1 MDRQWFDNMVD
12 NKFVLFAG
20 LPRTGSTLVAN
31 LLAQNN
37 KFHIEGNSGLCQLMW
52 DVQESCNQNCVEQLT
67 ANNKL
72 DSVKSNVIGELP
84 NLYYKGVKN
93 KIILDKCRPW
103 VMPANIKLAKTY
115 ISKDI
120 KTIVL
125 VRPINEI
132 VKSFAKMYFAAGRDA
147 SIYPELLDND
157 SEVLMRSFS
166 ATYHAAKANEKN
178 YLFISYEKIVK
189 DAQQVLNKI
198 YDFIGEETFIHNI
211 NKVEQV
217 VKEDESPYVL
227 DGLHVIREKISKK
240 ENDLVLPDWVEKKCN
255 FMTETLYKELR
266 GIKNGSLC
274 QLR

>member
-1 MDRQWFDNMVD
+1 MV
-12 NKFVLFAG
+12 NKFVLFGG
-20 LPRTGSTLVAN
+20 LPRTGSTLLAN
-31 LLAQNN
+31 LLAQNH
-37 KFHIEGNSGLCQLMW
+37 KFHVEGNSGLCQLMW

-72 DSVKSNVIGELP
+72 DSVKSNIISELP

-93 KIILDKCRPW
+93 KVILDKCRPW
-103 VMPANIKLAKTY
+103 VMPANMKLAKTY

-120 KTIVL
+120 KAIVL

-132 VKSFAKMYFAAGRDA
+132 VKSFAKMHFAAGRDA
-147 SIYPELLDND
+147 SIYPELLDDD

-166 ATYHAAKANEKN
+166 ATYYAAKANEKN
-178 YLFISYEKIVK
+178 CLFISYEKIVK
-189 DAQQVLNKI
+189 DTQEVLSKI

-227 DGLHVIREKISKK
+227 EGLHTIREKISKK
-240 ENDLVLPDWVEKKCN
+240 ENDLVLPDWVENKCT
-255 FMTETLYKELR
+255 FMTDILLKELR
-266 GIKNGSLC
+266 GLKDGSLC
-274 QLR
+274 RIG